1 MSVKLENILKFDG
14 KIDDVSYGM
23 VITSAAKEVI
33 PIEVD
38 FENIFYDFL
47 EIKTFDSIL
56 INSDII
62 MSLKLFDN
70 TYSIIG
76 RVIDS
81 LKKGKFWT
89 STVKIEIVPEEL
101 FDEIVTMIKGSN
113 GEDEKIKKTSR
124 FQF

>member
-1 MSVKLENILKFDG
+1 MAVKLENNLKFG
-14 KIDDVSYGM
+14 EKFDDVSYAM
-23 VITSAAKEVI
+23 VITSAAKEVM

-47 EIKTFDSIL
+47 EIKTFTSMV

-62 MSLKLFDN
+62 ISLKLFDN

-81 LKKGKFWT
+81 LKKENFWT
-89 STVKIEIVPEEL
+89 STVKIDIVPEEM
-101 FDEIVTMIKGSN
+101 FDEIVAMIKN
-113 GEDEKIKKTSR
+113 GNEEEKNRKARTLY
-124 FQF
+124 F